1 MKNKVSPSPETQQE
15 ALKIAKA
22 TQKPGQTKEQTKL
35 IAQGIEK
42 GIAQY
47 KKQQKE
53 KARQA
58 DKAKKKARKVQ
69 QTQLEVEP
77 DMRPERPLSTANHSR
92 FPFIPWTLLVVS
104 WLGFIFYAVSTGG
117 GGFFHHPCFSVATI
131 IGKFFRSVGQVFAM
145 VRVFN
150 TKMTIPCGKSR
161 NGHKRGAE

>member
-58 DKAKKKARKVQ
+58 DKAKKKARKVK

-77 DMRPERPLSTANHSR
+77 DIQLREFSLDCEPLVSFLSLG
-92 FPFIPWTLLVVS
+92 PYLL
-104 WLGFIFYAVSTGG
+104 
-117 GGFFHHPCFSVATI
+117 
-131 IGKFFRSVGQVFAM
+131 
-145 VRVFN
+145 
-150 TKMTIPCGKSR
+150 
-161 NGHKRGAE
+161 

>member
-58 DKAKKKARKVQ
+58 DKAKKKARKVK
-69 QTQLEVEP
+69 QTQLEVEFTHHTTRYAAR
-77 DMRPERPLSTANHSR
+77 DFSLDCEPLKVSFYPLDPTCCELARLHFLCSKALIVKRQCAYHPFANYALN
-92 FPFIPWTLLVVS
+92 PKLVS
-104 WLGFIFYAVSTGG
+104 I
-117 GGFFHHPCFSVATI
+117 SVRLSDT
-131 IGKFFRSVGQVFAM
+131 
-145 VRVFN
+145 
-150 TKMTIPCGKSR
+150 
-161 NGHKRGAE
+161 HW